1 MKNRD
6 IALVVLAAVVIVI
19 AMACATTLAVMSDT
33 EDTRTA
39 AFATLAAGI
48 TAGSFALGRL
58 SGANGERDQP

>member
-1 MKNRD
+1 M
-6 IALVVLAAVVIVI
+6 I